1 MNYLA
6 HLYLSGSSDE
16 LKLGNFIGDH
26 VKGKKY
32 YSYSAGIQNGIMLH
46 RRIDS
51 FTDAHL
57 LFLDSK
63 LPFQSV
69 YGLFSGIVTD
79 LVFDHFLAKNW
90 NYFSVYSLPDFAKKI
105 HKLLLS
111 HFFILPGAIRQF
123 LPSLIHNK
131 RLESYSTIDGFRRVL
146 EIMSRYTS
154 LPDHS
159 EKAKKILAENYNHLQ
174 DNFQYFMNDI
184 IEIVT
189 KEFGVVIENPEVNLF
204 AKMQNISE

>member
-16 LKLGNFIGDH
+16 VKLGNFIGDH
-26 VKGKKY
+26 VKGNKY
-32 YSYSAGIQNGIMLH
+32 FLYSSGIQKGILLH

-51 FTDAHL
+51 FTDSHP
-57 LFLDSK
+57 LFLNSK
-63 LPFQSV
+63 IPFQPA

-79 LVFDHFLAKNW
+79 LVFDHLLAKNW
-90 NYFSVYSLPDFAKKI
+90 EYYSIHQLPEFAKKI

-111 HFFILPGAIRQF
+111 NFFILPGGVRQF
-123 LPSLIHNK
+123 LPFLIHNK
-131 RLESYSTIDGFRRVL
+131 RLESYATIEGFRRVL

-159 EKAKKILAENYNHLQ
+159 KNAKEILNTNYNLLEG
-174 DNFQYFMNDI
+174 NFTHFMNEI
-184 IEIVT
+184 IKT
-189 KEFGVVIENPEVNLF
+189 VIEEFDVSIIKPEANQFVKIND
-204 AKMQNISE
+204 

>member
-26 VKGKKY
+26 VKGNKY
-32 YSYSAGIQNGIMLH
+32 FKYPAEIQKGILLH
-46 RRIDS
+46 RRIDF
-51 FTDAHL
+51 FTDSHS

-63 LPFQSV
+63 LCFQPA

-79 LVFDHFLAKNW
+79 LVFDHLLAKNW
-90 NYFSVYSLPDFAKKI
+90 GIYSIHTLPDFAKKI
-105 HKLLLS
+105 HRLLLNN
-111 HFFILPGAIRQF
+111 FFILPGAVRQF
-123 LPSLIHNK
+123 LPFLIHNR
-131 RLESYSTIDGFRRVL
+131 RLESYATADGFRRVL

-159 EKAKKILAENYNHLQ
+159 LAASEVLDKNLELLEGNFIQFMKEIIILVQEEFEITIEK
-174 DNFQYFMNDI
+174 
-184 IEIVT
+184 
-189 KEFGVVIENPEVNLF
+189 P
-204 AKMQNISE
+204 